1 MKKKIW
7 AALMCTA
14 LLLNVAA
21 WKSSRFCD
29 FYVEKIFPAWSSISS
44 RVTSLFPFSLGEW
57 MIVAGLCFAA
67 LFVLSAALRLTV
79 KKSWSLRL
87 FAGMRSVLCWGGLAL
102 FWVMTCNCFLLY
114 HSAAFEDRYME
125 AVRVNGYSK
134 KELAAL
140 RDYIVV
146 NANELAGR
154 LPRDEEGWLIYEED
168 MNKVAAEAM
177 QSMGEE
183 YGRLKGYYPEP
194 KEIYFS
200 DLLSQ
205 TYMKGYYFPFS
216 MEANYN
222 ETMYVANKPNTI
234 CHEFAHL
241 KGFIQEDEANLIGYL
256 ACVSSDDEMFRY
268 SGYLG
273 VIDYVEREF
282 KKSIGNNK
290 KEYGKHPQISELVYR
305 DNVFLTKQAW
315 QEVEQKAVVSTQTA
329 RKVSRAATTASLKIN
344 GVKEG
349 MDVYGGVVKLLLDY
363 YDGILYGDM
372 LTTVDAEV
380 FGQ

>member
-1 MKKKIW
+1 MD
-7 AALMCTA
+7 
-14 LLLNVAA
+14 NV
-21 WKSSRFCD
+21 R
-29 FYVEKIFPAWSSISS
+29 E
-44 RVTSLFPFSLGEW
+44 G
-57 MIVAGLCFAA
+57 
-67 LFVLSAALRLTV
+67 
-79 KKSWSLRL
+79 
-87 FAGMRSVLCWGGLAL
+87 
-102 FWVMTCNCFLLY
+102 
-114 HSAAFEDRYME
+114 
-125 AVRVNGYSK
+125 GYSK

-146 NANELAGR
+146 NANELAESFA
-154 LPRDEEGWLIYEED
+154 RDGDGWLIYEGD
-168 MNKVAAEAM
+168 MNRTAAQAM

-183 YGRLKGYYPEP
+183 YERLKGYYPEP

-256 ACVSSDDEMFRY
+256 ACVSSEDPMFRY

-282 KKSIGNNK
+282 KKSIGNSK
-290 KEYGKHPQISELVYR
+290 KEYEKHPEISELVYR
-305 DNVFLTKQAW
+305 DNVFLTKEAW

-329 RKVSRAATTASLKIN
+329 RRVSKAATAASLKLN

-349 MDVYGGVVKLLLDY
+349 MGSYSGVVKLLLDY

-372 LTTVDAEV
+372 LTTVDAAALV
-380 FGQ
+380 P

>member
-7 AALMCTA
+7 LVLMGAALLVNA
-14 LLLNVAA
+14 AA

-29 FYVEKIFPAWSSISS
+29 FYAEKIFPVWSGISS
-44 RVTSLFPFSLGEW
+44 RVTALFPFSVGEW
-57 MIVAGLCFAA
+57 MIVAGVGFAIVFAA
-67 LFVLSAALRLTV
+67 SAILRLTV
-79 KKSWSLRL
+79 QKSWSRRL
-87 FAGMRSVLCWGGLAL
+87 FSDMKKALCWGGLAF

-114 HSAAFEDRYME
+114 HSTAIEERYADGIRE
-125 AVRVNGYSK
+125 GNYSR

-146 NANELAGR
+146 NANELAGSF
-154 LPRDEEGWLIYEED
+154 PRDDNGWLVYEGD
-168 MNKVAAEAM
+168 MKETAAQAM
-177 QSMGEE
+177 RSMGEE
-183 YGRLKGYYPEP
+183 YERLKGYYPEP

-205 TYMKGYYFPFS
+205 THMKGYYFPFS

-222 ETMYVANKPNTI
+222 KTMYVANKPNTI

-241 KGFIQEDEANLIGYL
+241 KGFIREDEANLIGYL
-256 ACVSSDDEMFRY
+256 ACVSSEDPLFRY

-282 KKSIGNNK
+282 KKSIGNSK
-290 KEYGKHPQISELVYR
+290 KEYEKHPEISEFVYR
-305 DNVFLTKQAW
+305 DNVFLTKEAW
-315 QEVEQKAVVSTQTA
+315 QKVEKKAVVSTQA
-329 RKVSRAATTASLKIN
+329 VRKVSRAATTASLKLN

-349 MDVYGGVVKLLLDY
+349 MASYGGVVKLLLDY
-363 YDGILYGDM
+363 YDGILYGDI
-372 LTTVDAEV
+372 LTTVDATV
-380 FGQ
+380 PGQ

>member
-1 MKKKIW
+1 MG
-7 AALMCTA
+7 TA
-14 LLLNVAA
+14 LFLNAAA
-21 WKSSRFCD
+21 WKSSRFSD
-29 FYVEKIFPAWSSISS
+29 FYVEKIFPVWSSLSS
-44 RVTSLFPFSLGEW
+44 RVTSVFPFSVGEC
-57 MIVAGLCFAA
+57 MIAAGLGFVI
-67 LFVLSAALRLTV
+67 LFVLSAVLRLTV
-79 KKSWSLRL
+79 KKNWTRRL
-87 FAGMRSVLCWGGLAL
+87 FAGMKGALCWGGLAL

-114 HSAAFEDRYME
+114 HSTAFEERYLDE
-125 AVRVNGYSK
+125 VRTGGYSK

-154 LPRDEEGWLIYEED
+154 LPRDEDGWLVYEAD
-168 MNKVAAEAM
+168 MNAAAAEAM
-177 QSMGEE
+177 SAMGEE
-183 YGRLKGYYPEP
+183 YERLKGYYPRP

-200 DLLSQ
+200 GLLSQ

-256 ACVSSDDEMFRY
+256 ACVSSDDPMFRY

-282 KKSIGNNK
+282 KKSIGKNK
-290 KEYGKHPQISELVYR
+290 KEYEKHPEISELVYR
-305 DNVFLTKQAW
+305 DNVFLTKEAW
-315 QEVEQKAVVSTQTA
+315 QEVEQKAVVSTRTA

-344 GVKEG
+344 GVTEG

-380 FGQ
+380 SGQ